1 MADPVSRFSA
11 ITRRAFLEG
20 ASMAVL
26 LGLAGCTDGDQ
37 ALAPETVPPETPTA
51 TWSAT
56 APSPGTSGV
65 PVPDGAEAV
74 VLFTYTAGATEG
86 GRGPG
91 GGRGGVA
98 RNPYI
103 AVWVED
109 AEGALLQT
117 IAVWHLQGGQDRWL
131 AELRRW
137 YQLSGGDDTG
147 SSATRPAGS
156 HNLFWDLGSG
166 SGRLHQGRYWVC
178 IEASREHGPYS
189 LIREEIEL
197 GDQALTHGFTPVGE
211 LTSATLLYTP

>member
-1 MADPVSRFSA
+1 MADPTSRFSA
-11 ITRRAFLEG
+11 VTRRAFLQG
-20 ASMAVL
+20 TSMAVL
-26 LGLAGCTDGDQ
+26 LGLAGCTDGDEG
-37 ALAPETVPPETPTA
+37 LEPEPVPTVIPTA
-51 TWSAT
+51 DGST
-56 APSPGTSGV
+56 AAPPPTAAEV

-74 VLFTYTAGATEG
+74 VLFTYTAGATGG

-109 AEGALLQT
+109 ADGALLQT

-137 YQLSGGDDTG
+137 YQVSGGDDTG
-147 SSATRPAGS
+147 SSATRPAGRYD
-156 HNLFWDLGSG
+156 LLWDLGSG
-166 SGRLHQGRYWVC
+166 STRLGQGRYWVC

-197 GDQALTHGFTPVGE
+197 GDQEITHGFTPAGE
-211 LTSATLLYTP
+211 ITSATLVYTP